1 MYLEKL
7 ETGKIIF
14 KMYKALIFL
23 ILVIC
28 NGCSTAISKEVIRLD
43 SQVVTTSS
51 PEIVENKLKETP
63 FDIWERIRSELTIRI
78 PEDQIAATSI
88 YRERL
93 YKNQSAVNRISKSG
107 QRYLHHTLSRA
118 QELGLPVELALL
130 PFVES
135 EFDPYAKSVD
145 GATGIWQFMPATGK
159 EWGLKTNW
167 WYDGKK
173 DVLASTEAALQ
184 FLSYLNKRF
193 DGDWL
198 LAMAAYNTGP
208 TRVSRAIRK
217 NKKQGLPIR
226 FWDLNL
232 PKETTAYV
240 PKLLV
245 LCELIKDPKAFEVN
259 LPSIANRPYFE
270 RVKIPGQLD
279 LMQAADLAGLKPET
293 IYELNPGFNQWATDP
308 SGPHYLLLPIGV
320 SDRFITQLESLDQ
333 NDLVRWD
340 RYKIRRGDNLSK
352 IASRYKIEV
361 AVLQEING
369 MSSDLI
375 IAGREIMVPRGAAW
389 ANTQNPRERV
399 YKVMQGDTLWNIAK
413 KFKVSIED
421 VVLWNEIDIE
431 KPLQIK
437 QEIKIFS
444 RYERIRQDVP
454 SRQLRTML
462 YPVKSGDTISRI
474 ASKFDISPQKIQEW
488 NEIKDVSKIFP
499 GQVLKLNL

>member
-1 MYLEKL
+1 MYR
-7 ETGKIIF
+7 
-14 KMYKALIFL
+14 
-23 ILVIC
+23 ILF
-28 NGCSTAISKEVIRLD
+28 AISLLVFNSCASAANSNSVK
-43 SQVVTTSS
+43 SS
-51 PEIVENKLKETP
+51 IESEIITDNNIIEIKPEDAP
-63 FDIWERIRSELTIRI
+63 FDIWERIRLELSITI
-78 PEDQIAATSI
+78 PKDQIAATSL

-93 YKNQSAVNRISKSG
+93 YSNQTAVNRISKSG
-107 QRYLHHTLSRA
+107 QRYLFHTLTRA

-159 EWGLKTNW
+159 EWGLKSNW

-184 FLSYLNKRF
+184 FLTYLNEKF

-208 TRVSRAIRK
+208 TRVNRAIRN
-217 NKKQGLPIR
+217 NKREDKPIR

-245 LCELIKDPKAFEVN
+245 LCELIKDPKAFDVN

-320 SDRFITQLESLDQ
+320 SDRFMTQLESLDQ

-340 RYKIRRGDNLSK
+340 RYKIRRGDNLYK

-361 AVLQEING
+361 AVLMEING
-369 MSSDLI
+369 LASDLI
-375 IAGREIMVPRGAAW
+375 IAGKEIMVPRGSAW
-389 ANTQNPRERV
+389 AEKQNPREQV
-399 YKVMQGDTLWNIAK
+399 YLVIGGDSLWNISK

-421 VVLWNEIDIE
+421 VVLWNDLDIE
-431 KPLQIK
+431 VPLQIN

-444 RYERIRQDVP
+444 RYERIRQDLP
-454 SRQLRTML
+454 SRDLRTML

-474 ASKFDISPQKIQEW
+474 ASKFEITSKDIQEW
-488 NEIKDVSKIFP
+488 NEIEDVSKIFP
-499 GQVLKLNL
+499 GQVLKLLL

>member
-1 MYLEKL
+1 MLRIKL
-7 ETGKIIF
+7 TLLTLIIG
-14 KMYKALIFL
+14 ACATVSNSDV
-23 ILVIC
+23 IL
-28 NGCSTAISKEVIRLD
+28 LD
-43 SQVVTTSS
+43 SKPINAKS
-51 PEIVENKLKETP
+51 ENILENQLKETP
-63 FDIWERIRSELTIRI
+63 IDIWERIRRELTIKI
-78 PEDQIAATSI
+78 PDDQIAATSI

-107 QRYLHHTLSRA
+107 QRYLFHTLSRA
-118 QELGLPVELALL
+118 QELDLPVELALL

-159 EWGLKTNW
+159 EWGLKSNW

-173 DVLASTEAALQ
+173 DVLASTEAALK
-184 FLSYLNKRF
+184 FLSYLHQKF
-193 DGDWL
+193 DEDWL

-208 TRVSRAIRK
+208 TRVNRAIKK
-217 NKKQGLPIR
+217 NKTQDKGIR
-226 FWDLNL
+226 FWDLDL

-245 LCELIKDPKAFEVN
+245 LCELINNPKSFEVN
-259 LPSIANRPYFE
+259 LPSIANRPYFQ

-320 SDRFITQLESLDQ
+320 SDRFITQLESLDE

-340 RYKIRRGDNLSK
+340 RYKIRKGDSLSR

-361 AVLQEING
+361 AVLKEING
-369 MSSDLI
+369 MNDDLI
-375 IAGREIMVPRGAAW
+375 IAGKEIMVPRGSAW
-389 ANTQNPRERV
+389 ADKQSPREQLYIV
-399 YKVMQGDTLWNIAK
+399 LKGDTLWNISR

-421 VVLWNEIDIE
+421 LVLWNELNLE
-431 KPLQIK
+431 KPLQIN

-444 RYERIRQDVP
+444 RYERIRQDLP
-454 SRQLRTML
+454 SRELRTML

-474 ASKFDISPQKIQEW
+474 ASKFEISPQKIQEW
-488 NEIKDVSKIFP
+488 NEIEDVSKIFP
-499 GQVLKLNL
+499 GQVLKLFL

>member
-1 MYLEKL
+1 MYR
-7 ETGKIIF
+7 IIL
-14 KMYKALIFL
+14 AINLIVFN
-23 ILVIC
+23 IC
-28 NGCSTAISKEVIRLD
+28 ASEANNNSVKSPAESEMISDTNNIEIKSEEVPL
-43 SQVVTTSS
+43 
-51 PEIVENKLKETP
+51 
-63 FDIWERIRSELTIRI
+63 DIWERIRLELSITI
-78 PEDQIAATSI
+78 PDDQIAATSL

-93 YKNQSAVNRISKSG
+93 YSNQTAVNRISKSG
-107 QRYLHHTLSRA
+107 QRYLFHTLTRA
-118 QELGLPVELALL
+118 QQLGLPVELALL

-135 EFDPYAKSVD
+135 EFDPYAKSID

-159 EWGLKTNW
+159 EWGLKSNW

-184 FLSYLNKRF
+184 FLTYLNEKF

-198 LAMAAYNTGP
+198 LAIAAYNTGP
-208 TRVSRAIRK
+208 TRVNRAIRK
-217 NKKQGLPIR
+217 NKRDDKPLR
-226 FWDLNL
+226 FWDLDL

-245 LCELIKDPKAFEVN
+245 LCELIKDPKAFDVN

-320 SDRFITQLESLDQ
+320 SDRFMTQLESLDQ

-340 RYKIRRGDNLSK
+340 RYKIRRGDNLYK

-361 AVLQEING
+361 AVLKEING
-369 MSSDLI
+369 LASDLI
-375 IAGREIMVPRGAAW
+375 IAGKEIMVPRGSAW
-389 ANTQNPRERV
+389 AGKQNPREQV
-399 YKVMQGDTLWNIAK
+399 YIVIGGDSLWNISK

-421 VVLWNEIDIE
+421 VVLWNDLDIE
-431 KPLQIK
+431 VPLQID

-444 RYERIRQDVP
+444 RYERIRQELP
-454 SRQLRTML
+454 SRDLRTML

-474 ASKFDISPQKIQEW
+474 ASKFEITSKDIQEW
-488 NEIKDVSKIFP
+488 NEIEDVSKIFP
-499 GQVLKLNL
+499 GQVLKLLL

>member
-1 MYLEKL
+1 M
-7 ETGKIIF
+7 
-14 KMYKALIFL
+14 
-23 ILVIC
+23 
-28 NGCSTAISKEVIRLD
+28 
-43 SQVVTTSS
+43 
-51 PEIVENKLKETP
+51 
-63 FDIWERIRSELTIRI
+63 
-78 PEDQIAATSI
+78 
-88 YRERL
+88 
-93 YKNQSAVNRISKSG
+93 NRISKSG
-107 QRYLHHTLSRA
+107 QRYLFHTLSRA
-118 QELGLPVELALL
+118 QELDLPVELALL

-159 EWGLKTNW
+159 EWGLKSNW

-173 DVLASTEAALQ
+173 DVLASTEAALK
-184 FLSYLNKRF
+184 FLSYLHQKF
-193 DGDWL
+193 DEDWL

-208 TRVSRAIRK
+208 TRVNRAIKK
-217 NKKQGLPIR
+217 NKTQDKGIR
-226 FWDLNL
+226 FWDLDL

-245 LCELIKDPKAFEVN
+245 LCELINNPKSFEVN
-259 LPSIANRPYFE
+259 LPSIANRPYFQ

-320 SDRFITQLESLDQ
+320 SDRFITQLESLDE

-340 RYKIRRGDNLSK
+340 RYKIRRGDSLSR

-361 AVLQEING
+361 AVLKEING
-369 MSSDLI
+369 MNDDLI
-375 IAGREIMVPRGAAW
+375 IAGKEIMVPRGSAW
-389 ANTQNPRERV
+389 ADKQSPREQLYIV
-399 YKVMQGDTLWNIAK
+399 LKGDTLWNISR

-421 VVLWNEIDIE
+421 LVLWNELNLE
-431 KPLQIK
+431 KPLQIN

-444 RYERIRQDVP
+444 RYERIRQDLP
-454 SRQLRTML
+454 SRELRTML

-474 ASKFDISPQKIQEW
+474 ASKFEISPQKIQEW
-488 NEIKDVSKIFP
+488 NEIEDVSKIFP
-499 GQVLKLNL
+499 GQVLKLFL

>member
-1 MYLEKL
+1 MYR
-7 ETGKIIF
+7 
-14 KMYKALIFL
+14 IFL
-23 ILVIC
+23 
-28 NGCSTAISKEVIRLD
+28 AISLIVINSCASAANNNSAKYTAESGMISD
-43 SQVVTTSS
+43 TNII
-51 PEIVENKLKETP
+51 EIKSEEAP
-63 FDIWERIRSELTIRI
+63 FDIWERIRLELSITI
-78 PEDQIAATSI
+78 PDDQIAATSL

-93 YKNQSAVNRISKSG
+93 YSNQTAVNRISKSG
-107 QRYLHHTLSRA
+107 QRYLFHTLTRA

-159 EWGLKTNW
+159 EWGLKSNW

-184 FLSYLNKRF
+184 FLTYLNEKF

-208 TRVSRAIRK
+208 TRVNRAIRK
-217 NKKQGLPIR
+217 NKREDKPVR

-245 LCELIKDPKAFEVN
+245 LCELIKDPKAFDVN

-340 RYKIRRGDNLSK
+340 RYKIRRGDNLYK

-361 AVLQEING
+361 AVLMEING
-369 MSSDLI
+369 LASDLI
-375 IAGREIMVPRGAAW
+375 IAGKEIMVPRGSAW
-389 ANTQNPRERV
+389 AGKQNPREQV
-399 YKVMQGDTLWNIAK
+399 YIVIGGDSLWNISK

-421 VVLWNEIDIE
+421 VVLWNDLDIE
-431 KPLQIK
+431 VPLQIN

-444 RYERIRQDVP
+444 RYERIRQELP
-454 SRQLRTML
+454 SRDLRTML

-474 ASKFDISPQKIQEW
+474 ASKFEITSKDIQEW
-488 NEIKDVSKIFP
+488 NEIEDVSKIFP
-499 GQVLKLNL
+499 GQVLKLLL

>member
-1 MYLEKL
+1 MYR
-7 ETGKIIF
+7 
-14 KMYKALIFL
+14 
-23 ILVIC
+23 ILF
-28 NGCSTAISKEVIRLD
+28 AISLLVFNSCASAANSNSVK
-43 SQVVTTSS
+43 SS
-51 PEIVENKLKETP
+51 IESEIITDTNIIEIKPEDAP
-63 FDIWERIRSELTIRI
+63 FDIWERIRLELSITI
-78 PEDQIAATSI
+78 PKDQIAATSL

-93 YKNQSAVNRISKSG
+93 YSNQTAVNRISKSG
-107 QRYLHHTLSRA
+107 QRYLFHTLTRA

-159 EWGLKTNW
+159 EWGLKSNW

-184 FLSYLNKRF
+184 FLTYLNEKF

-208 TRVSRAIRK
+208 TRVNRAIRK
-217 NKKQGLPIR
+217 NKREDKPVR

-245 LCELIKDPKAFEVN
+245 LCELIKDPKAFDVN

-320 SDRFITQLESLDQ
+320 SDRFMTQLESLDQ

-340 RYKIRRGDNLSK
+340 RYKIRRGDNLYK

-361 AVLQEING
+361 AVLMEING
-369 MSSDLI
+369 LASDLI
-375 IAGREIMVPRGAAW
+375 IAGKEIMVPRGSAW
-389 ANTQNPRERV
+389 VGKQNPREQV
-399 YKVMQGDTLWNIAK
+399 YIVIGGDSLWNISK

-421 VVLWNEIDIE
+421 VVLWNDLDIE
-431 KPLQIK
+431 VPLQIN

-444 RYERIRQDVP
+444 RYERIRQELP
-454 SRQLRTML
+454 SRDLRTML

-474 ASKFDISPQKIQEW
+474 ASKFEITSKDIQEW
-488 NEIKDVSKIFP
+488 NEIEDVSKIFP
-499 GQVLKLNL
+499 GQVLKLLL

>member
-1 MYLEKL
+1 MLRIKL
-7 ETGKIIF
+7 TLLTLIIG
-14 KMYKALIFL
+14 ACATVSNSDV
-23 ILVIC
+23 IL
-28 NGCSTAISKEVIRLD
+28 LD
-43 SQVVTTSS
+43 SKPINAKSGN
-51 PEIVENKLKETP
+51 ILENQLKETP
-63 FDIWERIRSELTIRI
+63 IDIWERIRRELTIKI
-78 PEDQIAATSI
+78 PDDQIAATSI

-107 QRYLHHTLSRA
+107 QRYLFHTLSRA
-118 QELGLPVELALL
+118 QELDLPVELALL

-159 EWGLKTNW
+159 EWGLKSNW

-173 DVLASTEAALQ
+173 DVLASTEAALK
-184 FLSYLNKRF
+184 FLSYLHQKF
-193 DGDWL
+193 DEDWL

-208 TRVSRAIRK
+208 TRVNRAIKK
-217 NKKQGLPIR
+217 NKTQDKGIR
-226 FWDLNL
+226 FWDLDL

-245 LCELIKDPKAFEVN
+245 LCELINNPKSFEVN
-259 LPSIANRPYFE
+259 LPSIANRPYFQ

-320 SDRFITQLESLDQ
+320 SDRFITQLESLDE

-340 RYKIRRGDNLSK
+340 RYKIRRGDSLSR

-361 AVLQEING
+361 AVLKEING
-369 MSSDLI
+369 MNDDLI
-375 IAGREIMVPRGAAW
+375 IAGKEIMVPRGSAW
-389 ANTQNPRERV
+389 ADKQSPREQLYV
-399 YKVMQGDTLWNIAK
+399 VLKGDTLWNISR

-421 VVLWNEIDIE
+421 LVLWNELNLE
-431 KPLQIK
+431 KPLQIN

-444 RYERIRQDVP
+444 RYERIRQDLP
-454 SRQLRTML
+454 SRELRTML

-474 ASKFDISPQKIQEW
+474 ASKFEISPQKIQEW
-488 NEIKDVSKIFP
+488 NEIEDVSKIFP
-499 GQVLKLNL
+499 GQVLKLFL

>member
-1 MYLEKL
+1 
-7 ETGKIIF
+7 
-14 KMYKALIFL
+14 MYKLFIFL
-23 ILVIC
+23 ILVVF
-28 NGCSTAISKEVIRLD
+28 NGCANAITKEVIQLD
-43 SQVVTTSS
+43 SQSITTKSTDIVVS
-51 PEIVENKLKETP
+51 ETADISL
-63 FDIWERIRSELTIRI
+63 DIWERIRLELTITI
-78 PEDQIAATSI
+78 PDDKIASTSV

-93 YKNQSAVNRISKSG
+93 YKNQSSVNRISKSG
-107 QRYLHHTLSRA
+107 QRYLHHTVTRA
-118 QELGLPVELALL
+118 QELGLPIELALL

-145 GATGIWQFMPATGK
+145 GATGIWQFMPATGR
-159 EWGLKTNW
+159 EWGLKSNW

-184 FLSYLNKRF
+184 FLTYLNKKF

-198 LAMAAYNTGP
+198 LAMAAYNTGL
-208 TRVSRAIRK
+208 TRVNRAIRK
-217 NKKQGLPIR
+217 NKKQDKPTR
-226 FWDLNL
+226 FWDLDL

-245 LCELIKDPKAFEVN
+245 LCELIKDPDAFEVN

-279 LMQAADLAGLKPET
+279 LMQAADLAGLQPET

-320 SDRFITQLESLDQ
+320 SDRFITQLESLNQ

-340 RYKIRRGDNLSK
+340 RYKIRRGDNLYK
-352 IASRYKIEV
+352 IASRYKVKV
-361 AVLQEING
+361 AVLKEING
-369 MSSDLI
+369 MESDVI
-375 IAGREIMVPRGAAW
+375 YAGKEIMVPRGSAW
-389 ANTQNPRERV
+389 ANKQKPRERIYTV
-399 YKVMQGDTLWNIAK
+399 KKGDSVWNISK
-413 KFKVSIED
+413 QFQVNIED
-421 VVLWNEIDIE
+421 IVLWNELNIE
-431 KPLQIK
+431 QPLQIN

-454 SRQLRTML
+454 SKKLRTMI

-474 ASKFDISPQKIQEW
+474 ASKFEISSKKIQEW

-499 GQVLKLNL
+499 GQVLKLYL

>member
-1 MYLEKL
+1 MLRIKL
-7 ETGKIIF
+7 TLLTLIIG
-14 KMYKALIFL
+14 ACATVSNSDV
-23 ILVIC
+23 IL
-28 NGCSTAISKEVIRLD
+28 LD
-43 SQVVTTSS
+43 SKPINAKSGN
-51 PEIVENKLKETP
+51 ILENQLKEKP
-63 FDIWERIRSELTIRI
+63 IDIWERIRRELTIKI
-78 PEDQIAATSI
+78 PDDQIAATSI

-107 QRYLHHTLSRA
+107 QRYLFHTLSRA
-118 QELGLPVELALL
+118 QELDLPVELALL

-159 EWGLKTNW
+159 EWGLKSNW

-173 DVLASTEAALQ
+173 DVLASTEAALK
-184 FLSYLNKRF
+184 FLSYLHQKF
-193 DGDWL
+193 DEDWL

-208 TRVSRAIRK
+208 SRVNRAIRK
-217 NKKQGLPIR
+217 NKMQDKGIR
-226 FWDLNL
+226 FWDLDL

-245 LCELIKDPKAFEVN
+245 LCELINNPKSFEVN
-259 LPSIANRPYFE
+259 LPSIANRPYFQ

-320 SDRFITQLESLDQ
+320 SDRFITQLESLDE

-340 RYKIRRGDNLSK
+340 RYKIRKGDSLSR

-361 AVLQEING
+361 AVLKEING
-369 MSSDLI
+369 MNDDLI
-375 IAGREIMVPRGAAW
+375 IAGKEIMVPRGSAW
-389 ANTQNPRERV
+389 ADKQSPREQLYIV
-399 YKVMQGDTLWNIAK
+399 LKGDTLWNISR

-421 VVLWNEIDIE
+421 LVLWNELNLE
-431 KPLQIK
+431 KPLQIN

-444 RYERIRQDVP
+444 RYERIRQDLP
-454 SRQLRTML
+454 SRELRTML

-474 ASKFDISPQKIQEW
+474 ASKFEISPQKIQEW
-488 NEIKDVSKIFP
+488 NEIEDVSKIFP
-499 GQVLKLNL
+499 GQVLKLFL

>member
-1 MYLEKL
+1 MLRIKL
-7 ETGKIIF
+7 TLLTLIIG
-14 KMYKALIFL
+14 ACATVSNSDV
-23 ILVIC
+23 IL
-28 NGCSTAISKEVIRLD
+28 LD
-43 SQVVTTSS
+43 SKPINAKSGN
-51 PEIVENKLKETP
+51 ILENQLKETP
-63 FDIWERIRSELTIRI
+63 IDIWERIRRELTIKI
-78 PEDQIAATSI
+78 PDDQIAATSI

-107 QRYLHHTLSRA
+107 QRYLFHTLSRA
-118 QELGLPVELALL
+118 QELDLPVELALL

-159 EWGLKTNW
+159 EWGLKSNW

-173 DVLASTEAALQ
+173 DVLASTEAALK
-184 FLSYLNKRF
+184 FLSYLHQKF
-193 DGDWL
+193 DEDWL

-208 TRVSRAIRK
+208 TRVNRAIKK
-217 NKKQGLPIR
+217 NKTQDKGIR
-226 FWDLNL
+226 FWDLDL

-245 LCELIKDPKAFEVN
+245 LCELINNPKSFEVN
-259 LPSIANRPYFE
+259 LPSIANRPYFQ

-320 SDRFITQLESLDQ
+320 SDRFITQLESLDE

-340 RYKIRRGDNLSK
+340 RYKIRRGDSLSR

-361 AVLQEING
+361 AVLKEING
-369 MSSDLI
+369 MNDDLI
-375 IAGREIMVPRGAAW
+375 IAGKEIMVPRGSAW
-389 ANTQNPRERV
+389 ADKQSPREQLYIV
-399 YKVMQGDTLWNIAK
+399 LKGDTLWNISR

-421 VVLWNEIDIE
+421 LVLWNELNLD
-431 KPLQIK
+431 KPLQIN

-444 RYERIRQDVP
+444 RYERIRQDLP
-454 SRQLRTML
+454 SRELRTML

-474 ASKFDISPQKIQEW
+474 ASKFEISPQKIQEW
-488 NEIKDVSKIFP
+488 NEIEDVSKIFP
-499 GQVLKLNL
+499 GQVLKLFL

>member
-1 MYLEKL
+1 MLRIKL
-7 ETGKIIF
+7 TLLTLIIG
-14 KMYKALIFL
+14 ACATVSNSDV
-23 ILVIC
+23 IL
-28 NGCSTAISKEVIRLD
+28 LD
-43 SQVVTTSS
+43 SKPINAKSGN
-51 PEIVENKLKETP
+51 ILENQLKEKP
-63 FDIWERIRSELTIRI
+63 IDIWERIRRELTIKI
-78 PEDQIAATSI
+78 PDDQIAATSI

-107 QRYLHHTLSRA
+107 QRYLFHTLSRA
-118 QELGLPVELALL
+118 QELDLPVELALL

-159 EWGLKTNW
+159 EWGLKSNW

-173 DVLASTEAALQ
+173 DVLASTEAALK
-184 FLSYLNKRF
+184 FLSYLHQKF
-193 DGDWL
+193 DEDWL

-208 TRVSRAIRK
+208 TRVNRAIKK
-217 NKKQGLPIR
+217 NKTQDKGIR
-226 FWDLNL
+226 FWDLDL

-245 LCELIKDPKAFEVN
+245 LCELINNPKSFEVN
-259 LPSIANRPYFE
+259 LPSIANRPYFQ

-320 SDRFITQLESLDQ
+320 SDRFITQLESLDE

-340 RYKIRRGDNLSK
+340 RYKIRRGDSLSR

-361 AVLQEING
+361 AVLKEING
-369 MSSDLI
+369 MNDDLI
-375 IAGREIMVPRGAAW
+375 IAGKEIMVPRGSAW
-389 ANTQNPRERV
+389 ADKQSPREQLYIV
-399 YKVMQGDTLWNIAK
+399 LKGDTLWNISR

-421 VVLWNEIDIE
+421 LVLWNELNLE
-431 KPLQIK
+431 KPLQIN

-444 RYERIRQDVP
+444 RYERIRQDLP
-454 SRQLRTML
+454 SRELRTML

-474 ASKFDISPQKIQEW
+474 ASKFEISPQKIQEW
-488 NEIKDVSKIFP
+488 NEIEDVSKIFP
-499 GQVLKLNL
+499 GQVLKLFL

>member
-1 MYLEKL
+1 MYR
-7 ETGKIIF
+7 
-14 KMYKALIFL
+14 
-23 ILVIC
+23 ILF
-28 NGCSTAISKEVIRLD
+28 AISLLVFNSCASAANSNSVK
-43 SQVVTTSS
+43 SS
-51 PEIVENKLKETP
+51 IESEIITDTNIIEIKPEDAP
-63 FDIWERIRSELTIRI
+63 FDIWERIRLELSITI
-78 PEDQIAATSI
+78 PKDQIAATSL

-93 YKNQSAVNRISKSG
+93 YSNQTAVNRISKSG
-107 QRYLHHTLSRA
+107 QRYLFHTLTRA

-159 EWGLKTNW
+159 EWGLKSNW

-184 FLSYLNKRF
+184 FLTYLNEKF

-208 TRVSRAIRK
+208 TRVNRAIRK
-217 NKKQGLPIR
+217 NKREDKPVR

-245 LCELIKDPKAFEVN
+245 LCELIKNPKAFDVN

-320 SDRFITQLESLDQ
+320 SDRFMTQLESLDQ

-340 RYKIRRGDNLSK
+340 RYKIRRGDNLYK

-361 AVLQEING
+361 AVLMEING
-369 MSSDLI
+369 LASDLI
-375 IAGREIMVPRGAAW
+375 IAGKEIMVPRGSAW
-389 ANTQNPRERV
+389 AGKQNPREQV
-399 YKVMQGDTLWNIAK
+399 YVVIGGDSLWNISK

-421 VVLWNEIDIE
+421 VVLWNDLDIE
-431 KPLQIK
+431 VPLQIN

-444 RYERIRQDVP
+444 RYERIRQELP
-454 SRQLRTML
+454 SRDLRTML

-474 ASKFDISPQKIQEW
+474 ASKFEITSKDIQEW
-488 NEIKDVSKIFP
+488 NEIEDVSKIFP
-499 GQVLKLNL
+499 GQVLKLLL

>member
-1 MYLEKL
+1 MYR
-7 ETGKIIF
+7 
-14 KMYKALIFL
+14 
-23 ILVIC
+23 ILF
-28 NGCSTAISKEVIRLD
+28 AISLLVFNSCASAANSNSVK
-43 SQVVTTSS
+43 SS
-51 PEIVENKLKETP
+51 IESEIITDTNIIEIKPEDTP
-63 FDIWERIRSELTIRI
+63 FDIWERIRLELSITI
-78 PEDQIAATSI
+78 PKDQIAATSL

-93 YKNQSAVNRISKSG
+93 YSNQTAVNRISKSG
-107 QRYLHHTLSRA
+107 QRYLFHTLTRA

-159 EWGLKTNW
+159 EWGLKSNW

-184 FLSYLNKRF
+184 FLTYLNEKF

-208 TRVSRAIRK
+208 TRVNRAIRK
-217 NKKQGLPIR
+217 NKREDKPIR

-245 LCELIKDPKAFEVN
+245 LCELIKDPKAFDVN

-320 SDRFITQLESLDQ
+320 SDRFMTQLESLDQ

-340 RYKIRRGDNLSK
+340 RYKIRRGDNLYK

-361 AVLQEING
+361 AVLMEING
-369 MSSDLI
+369 LASDLI
-375 IAGREIMVPRGAAW
+375 IAGKEIMVPRGSAW
-389 ANTQNPRERV
+389 AGKQNPREQV
-399 YKVMQGDTLWNIAK
+399 YVVIGGDSLWNISK

-421 VVLWNEIDIE
+421 VVLWNDLDIE
-431 KPLQIK
+431 VPLQIN

-444 RYERIRQDVP
+444 RYERIRQELP
-454 SRQLRTML
+454 SRDLRTML

-474 ASKFDISPQKIQEW
+474 ASKFEITSKDIQEW
-488 NEIKDVSKIFP
+488 NEIEDVSKIFP
-499 GQVLKLNL
+499 GQVLKLLL

>member
-1 MYLEKL
+1 M
-7 ETGKIIF
+7 
-14 KMYKALIFL
+14 
-23 ILVIC
+23 
-28 NGCSTAISKEVIRLD
+28 
-43 SQVVTTSS
+43 
-51 PEIVENKLKETP
+51 
-63 FDIWERIRSELTIRI
+63 
-78 PEDQIAATSI
+78 
-88 YRERL
+88 
-93 YKNQSAVNRISKSG
+93 NRISKSG
-107 QRYLHHTLSRA
+107 QRYLFHTLSRA
-118 QELGLPVELALL
+118 QELDLPVELALL

-159 EWGLKTNW
+159 EWGLKSNW

-173 DVLASTEAALQ
+173 DVLASTEAALK
-184 FLSYLNKRF
+184 FLSYLHQKF
-193 DGDWL
+193 DEDWL

-208 TRVSRAIRK
+208 TRVNRAIKK
-217 NKKQGLPIR
+217 NKTQDKGIR
-226 FWDLNL
+226 FWDLDL

-245 LCELIKDPKAFEVN
+245 LCELINNPKSFEVN
-259 LPSIANRPYFE
+259 LPSIANRPYFQ

-320 SDRFITQLESLDQ
+320 SDRFITQLESLDE

-340 RYKIRRGDNLSK
+340 RYKIRRGDSLSR

-361 AVLQEING
+361 AVLKEING
-369 MSSDLI
+369 MDDDLI
-375 IAGREIMVPRGAAW
+375 IAGKEIMVPRGSAW
-389 ANTQNPRERV
+389 ADKQSPREQLYV
-399 YKVMQGDTLWNIAK
+399 VLKGDTLWNISR

-421 VVLWNEIDIE
+421 LVLWNELNLE
-431 KPLQIK
+431 KPLQIN

-444 RYERIRQDVP
+444 RYERIRQDLP
-454 SRQLRTML
+454 SRELRTML

-474 ASKFDISPQKIQEW
+474 ASKFEISPQKIQEW
-488 NEIKDVSKIFP
+488 NEIEDVSKIFP
-499 GQVLKLNL
+499 GQVLKLFL

>member
-1 MYLEKL
+1 
-7 ETGKIIF
+7 
-14 KMYKALIFL
+14 MYKILIFVSL
-23 ILVIC
+23 FVFNSC
-28 NGCSTAISKEVIRLD
+28 ASAANQESMQSDTQTATDEELEDIKIE
-43 SQVVTTSS
+43 SQ
-51 PEIVENKLKETP
+51 LTP
-63 FDIWERIRSELTIRI
+63 VDIWERIRQNLTITI
-78 PEDQIAATSI
+78 PADQIAATSL

-93 YKNQSAVNRISKSG
+93 YSNQTSVNRISKSG
-107 QRYLHHTLSRA
+107 QRYLYHTLSRA

-159 EWGLKTNW
+159 EWGLKSNW

-184 FLSYLNKRF
+184 FLTYLHNKF

-208 TRVSRAIRK
+208 TRVNRAIRK
-217 NKKQGLPIR
+217 NKRQDKPIR
-226 FWDLNL
+226 FWDLDL

-245 LCELIKDPKAFEVN
+245 LCELIKDPESFDVN
-259 LPSIANRPYFE
+259 LPSIANRPYFQ

-320 SDRFITQLESLDQ
+320 SDRFITQLDSLDQ
-333 NDLVRWD
+333 SDLVRWD
-340 RYKIRRGDNLSK
+340 RYKIRRGDNLYK

-361 AVLQEING
+361 AVLMEING
-369 MSSDLI
+369 METDLI
-375 IAGREIMVPRGAAW
+375 FAGKEIMVPRGSAW
-389 ANTQNPRERV
+389 AGKQNPREQIYTV
-399 YKVMQGDTLWNIAK
+399 IGGDNLWNISK

-421 VVLWNEIDIE
+421 VVLWNELDLE
-431 KPLQIK
+431 MPLQIN
-437 QEIKIFS
+437 QQIKIFS
-444 RYERIRQDVP
+444 RYERIRQDLP
-454 SRQLRTML
+454 TRNLRTML

-474 ASKFDISPQKIQEW
+474 ASKFEITSQDIQEW
-488 NEIKDVSKIFP
+488 NEIEDTSKIFP
-499 GQVLKLNL
+499 GQVLKLLL

>member
-1 MYLEKL
+1 MYR
-7 ETGKIIF
+7 
-14 KMYKALIFL
+14 
-23 ILVIC
+23 ILF
-28 NGCSTAISKEVIRLD
+28 AISLLVFNSCASAANSNSVK
-43 SQVVTTSS
+43 SS
-51 PEIVENKLKETP
+51 IESEIITDTNIIEIKPEDAP
-63 FDIWERIRSELTIRI
+63 FDIWERIRLELSLTI
-78 PEDQIAATSI
+78 PKDQIAATSL

-93 YKNQSAVNRISKSG
+93 YSNQTAVNRISKSG
-107 QRYLHHTLSRA
+107 QRYLFHTLTRA

-159 EWGLKTNW
+159 EWGLKSNW

-184 FLSYLNKRF
+184 FLTYLNEKF

-208 TRVSRAIRK
+208 TRVNRAIRK
-217 NKKQGLPIR
+217 NKREDRPVR

-245 LCELIKDPKAFEVN
+245 LCELIKDPKAFDVN

-320 SDRFITQLESLDQ
+320 SDRFMTQLESLDQ

-340 RYKIRRGDNLSK
+340 RYKIRRGDNLYK

-361 AVLQEING
+361 AVLMEING
-369 MSSDLI
+369 LASDLI
-375 IAGREIMVPRGAAW
+375 IAGKEIMVPRGSAW
-389 ANTQNPRERV
+389 AGKQNPREQV
-399 YKVMQGDTLWNIAK
+399 YVVIGGDSLWNISK

-421 VVLWNEIDIE
+421 VVLWNDLDIE
-431 KPLQIK
+431 VPLQIN

-444 RYERIRQDVP
+444 RYERIRQELP
-454 SRQLRTML
+454 SRDLRTML

-474 ASKFDISPQKIQEW
+474 ASKFEITSKDIQEW
-488 NEIKDVSKIFP
+488 NEIEDVSKIFP
-499 GQVLKLNL
+499 GQVLKLLL

>member
-1 MYLEKL
+1 MLRIKL
-7 ETGKIIF
+7 TLLTLIIG
-14 KMYKALIFL
+14 ACATVSNSDV
-23 ILVIC
+23 IL
-28 NGCSTAISKEVIRLD
+28 LD
-43 SQVVTTSS
+43 SKPINAKSGN
-51 PEIVENKLKETP
+51 ILENQLKETP
-63 FDIWERIRSELTIRI
+63 IDIWERIRRELTIKI
-78 PEDQIAATSI
+78 PDDQIAATSI

-107 QRYLHHTLSRA
+107 QRYLFHTLSRA
-118 QELGLPVELALL
+118 QELDLPVELALL

-159 EWGLKTNW
+159 EWGLKSNW

-173 DVLASTEAALQ
+173 DVLASTEAALK
-184 FLSYLNKRF
+184 FLSYLHQKF
-193 DGDWL
+193 DEDWL

-208 TRVSRAIRK
+208 TRVNRAIRK
-217 NKKQGLPIR
+217 NKMQDKGIR
-226 FWDLNL
+226 FWDLDL

-245 LCELIKDPKAFEVN
+245 LCELINNPKSFEVN
-259 LPSIANRPYFE
+259 LPSIANRPYFQ

-320 SDRFITQLESLDQ
+320 SDRFITQLESLDE

-340 RYKIRRGDNLSK
+340 RYKIRRGDSLSR

-361 AVLQEING
+361 AVLKEING
-369 MSSDLI
+369 MDDDLI
-375 IAGREIMVPRGAAW
+375 IAGKEIMVPRGSAW
-389 ANTQNPRERV
+389 ADKQSPREQLYV
-399 YKVMQGDTLWNIAK
+399 VLKGDTLWNISR

-421 VVLWNEIDIE
+421 LVLWNELNLE
-431 KPLQIK
+431 KPLQIN

-444 RYERIRQDVP
+444 RYERIRQDLP
-454 SRQLRTML
+454 SRELRTML

-474 ASKFDISPQKIQEW
+474 ASKFEISPQKIQEW
-488 NEIKDVSKIFP
+488 NEIEDVSKIFP
-499 GQVLKLNL
+499 GQVLKLFL

>member
-1 MYLEKL
+1 MYR
-7 ETGKIIF
+7 
-14 KMYKALIFL
+14 
-23 ILVIC
+23 ILF
-28 NGCSTAISKEVIRLD
+28 AISLLVFNSCASAANSNSVESAIESEIITDTNIIEIKPKEA
-43 SQVVTTSS
+43 
-51 PEIVENKLKETP
+51 P
-63 FDIWERIRSELTIRI
+63 FDIWERIRLELSITI
-78 PEDQIAATSI
+78 PKDQIAATSL

-93 YKNQSAVNRISKSG
+93 YSNQTAVNRISKSG
-107 QRYLHHTLSRA
+107 QRYLFHTLTRA

-159 EWGLKTNW
+159 EWGLKSNW

-184 FLSYLNKRF
+184 FLTYLNEKF

-208 TRVSRAIRK
+208 TRVNRAIRK
-217 NKKQGLPIR
+217 NKREDKPIR

-245 LCELIKDPKAFEVN
+245 LCELIKDPKAFDVN

-320 SDRFITQLESLDQ
+320 SDRFMTQLESLDQ

-340 RYKIRRGDNLSK
+340 RYKIRRGDNLYK

-361 AVLQEING
+361 AVLMEING
-369 MSSDLI
+369 LASDLI
-375 IAGREIMVPRGAAW
+375 IAGKEIMVPRGSAW
-389 ANTQNPRERV
+389 AGKQNPREQV
-399 YKVMQGDTLWNIAK
+399 YIVIGGDSLWNISK

-421 VVLWNEIDIE
+421 VVLWNDLDIE
-431 KPLQIK
+431 VPLQIN

-444 RYERIRQDVP
+444 RYERIRQELP
-454 SRQLRTML
+454 SRDLRTML

-474 ASKFDISPQKIQEW
+474 ASKFEITSKDIQEW
-488 NEIKDVSKIFP
+488 NEIEDVSKIFP
-499 GQVLKLNL
+499 GQVLKLLL

>member
-1 MYLEKL
+1 
-7 ETGKIIF
+7 
-14 KMYKALIFL
+14 MYKIYSFL
-23 ILVIC
+23 ILLIFH
-28 NGCSTAISKEVIRLD
+28 GCATATNNEVAKLD
-43 SQVVTTSS
+43 SQAITIADT
-51 PEIVENKLKETP
+51 EIVEIKVEETP
-63 FDIWERIRSELTIRI
+63 LDIWERIRLELTITI
-78 PEDQIAATSI
+78 PEDQIAATSV

-107 QRYLHHTLSRA
+107 QRYLHHTLTRA

-159 EWGLKTNW
+159 EWGLKSNW
-167 WYDGKK
+167 WYEGKR
-173 DVLASTEAALQ
+173 DVIASTEAALQ
-184 FLSYLNKRF
+184 FLTYLNKKF

-208 TRVSRAIRK
+208 TRVNRAIRK
-217 NKKQGLPIR
+217 NKRQDKPIR

-245 LCELIKDPKAFEVN
+245 LCELIKDPESFGVN
-259 LPSIANRPYFE
+259 LPSIANRPYFQ

-320 SDRFITQLESLDQ
+320 SDRFITQLDSLDQ
-333 NDLVRWD
+333 TDLVRWD
-340 RYKIRRGDNLSK
+340 RYKIRRGDNLYR

-361 AVLQEING
+361 AVLKEING
-369 MSSDLI
+369 MNSDLI

-389 ANTQNPRERV
+389 ANKQEPRERV
-399 YKVMQGDTLWNIAK
+399 YTVQKGDTLWNISK

-421 VVLWNEIDIE
+421 MVLWNDLNIE
-431 KPLQIK
+431 TPLQIN
-437 QEIKIFS
+437 QEVKIFS
-444 RYERIRQDVP
+444 RYERIRQDIP
-454 SRQLRTML
+454 SRELRTML

-474 ASKFDISPQKIQEW
+474 ASKFEISSAKIQEW
-488 NEIKDVSKIFP
+488 NEIEDVSKIFP
-499 GQVLKLNL
+499 GQVLKLFL

>member
-1 MYLEKL
+1 M
-7 ETGKIIF
+7 
-14 KMYKALIFL
+14 
-23 ILVIC
+23 
-28 NGCSTAISKEVIRLD
+28 
-43 SQVVTTSS
+43 
-51 PEIVENKLKETP
+51 
-63 FDIWERIRSELTIRI
+63 
-78 PEDQIAATSI
+78 
-88 YRERL
+88 
-93 YKNQSAVNRISKSG
+93 NRISKSG
-107 QRYLHHTLSRA
+107 QRYLFHTLSRA
-118 QELGLPVELALL
+118 QELDLPVELALL

-159 EWGLKTNW
+159 EWGLKSNW

-173 DVLASTEAALQ
+173 DVLASTEAALK
-184 FLSYLNKRF
+184 FLSYLHQKF
-193 DGDWL
+193 DEDWL

-208 TRVSRAIRK
+208 TRVNRAIRK
-217 NKKQGLPIR
+217 NKMQDKGIR
-226 FWDLNL
+226 FWDLDL

-245 LCELIKDPKAFEVN
+245 LCELINNPKSFEVN
-259 LPSIANRPYFE
+259 LPSIANRPYFQ

-320 SDRFITQLESLDQ
+320 SDRFITQLESLDE

-340 RYKIRRGDNLSK
+340 RYKIRRGDSLSR

-361 AVLQEING
+361 AVLKEING
-369 MSSDLI
+369 MDDDLI
-375 IAGREIMVPRGAAW
+375 IAGKEIMVPRGSAW
-389 ANTQNPRERV
+389 ADKQSPREQLYIV
-399 YKVMQGDTLWNIAK
+399 LKGDTLWNISR

-421 VVLWNEIDIE
+421 LVLWNELNLE
-431 KPLQIK
+431 KPLQIN

-444 RYERIRQDVP
+444 RYERIRQDLP
-454 SRQLRTML
+454 SRELRTML

-474 ASKFDISPQKIQEW
+474 ASKFEISPQKIQEW
-488 NEIKDVSKIFP
+488 NEIEDVSKIFP
-499 GQVLKLNL
+499 GQVLKLFL

>member
-1 MYLEKL
+1 MLRIKL
-7 ETGKIIF
+7 TLLTLIIG
-14 KMYKALIFL
+14 ACATVSNSDV
-23 ILVIC
+23 IL
-28 NGCSTAISKEVIRLD
+28 LD
-43 SQVVTTSS
+43 SKPINAKS
-51 PEIVENKLKETP
+51 EKIVENQLNETP
-63 FDIWERIRSELTIRI
+63 IDIWERIRRELTIKI
-78 PEDQIAATSI
+78 PNDQIAATSI

-107 QRYLHHTLSRA
+107 QRYLFHTLSRA
-118 QELGLPVELALL
+118 QELDLPVELALL

-159 EWGLKTNW
+159 EWGLKSNW

-173 DVLASTEAALQ
+173 DVLASTEAALK
-184 FLSYLNKRF
+184 FLSYLHQKF
-193 DGDWL
+193 DEDWL

-208 TRVSRAIRK
+208 ARVNRAIKK
-217 NKKQGLPIR
+217 NKTQDKGIR
-226 FWDLNL
+226 FWDLDL

-245 LCELIKDPKAFEVN
+245 LCELINNPKSFEVN
-259 LPSIANRPYFE
+259 LPSIANRPYFQ

-320 SDRFITQLESLDQ
+320 SDRFITQLESLDE

-340 RYKIRRGDNLSK
+340 RYKIRRGDSLSR

-361 AVLQEING
+361 AVLKEING
-369 MSSDLI
+369 MNDDLI
-375 IAGREIMVPRGAAW
+375 IAGKEIMVPRGSAW
-389 ANTQNPRERV
+389 ADKQSPREQLYIV
-399 YKVMQGDTLWNIAK
+399 LKGDTLWNISR

-421 VVLWNEIDIE
+421 LVLWNELNLE
-431 KPLQIK
+431 KPLQIN

-444 RYERIRQDVP
+444 RYERIRQDLP
-454 SRQLRTML
+454 SRELRTML

-474 ASKFDISPQKIQEW
+474 ASKFEISPQKIQEW
-488 NEIKDVSKIFP
+488 NEIEDVSKIFP
-499 GQVLKLNL
+499 GQVLKLFL

>member
-1 MYLEKL
+1 
-7 ETGKIIF
+7 
-14 KMYKALIFL
+14 MYKIYIFIFL
-23 ILVIC
+23 LLF
-28 NGCSTAISKEVIRLD
+28 NGCTAATSKEVVIIE
-43 SQVVTTSS
+43 SQSIVAK
-51 PEIVENKLKETP
+51 EIETKVKP
-63 FDIWERIRSELTIRI
+63 DDAPLDIWERIRVELTLII
-78 PEDQIAATSI
+78 PEDQIAATSL

-107 QRYLHHTLSRA
+107 QRYLYHTLTRA
-118 QELGLPVELALL
+118 EELGLPVELALL

-184 FLSYLNKRF
+184 FLTYLNEKF

-208 TRVSRAIRK
+208 TRVNRAIRK
-217 NKKQGLPIR
+217 NKRQDKPTR
-226 FWDLNL
+226 FWDLDL

-245 LCELIKDPKAFEVN
+245 LCELIKDPDSFDVN

-308 SGPHYLLLPIGV
+308 SGPHYLLLPVGV
-320 SDRFITQLESLDQ
+320 SDRFTTQLESLDQ
-333 NDLVRWD
+333 TDLVRWD
-340 RYKIRRGDNLSK
+340 RYKIRRGDNLFR

-361 AVLQEING
+361 AVLKEING
-369 MSSDLI
+369 MDSDLI
-375 IAGREIMVPRGAAW
+375 IAGKEIMVPRGAAW
-389 ANTQNPRERV
+389 ANKQEPRERV
-399 YKVMQGDTLWNIAK
+399 YTVLKGDTLWNISK

-421 VVLWNEIDIE
+421 VVLWNELNIE
-431 KPLQIK
+431 TPLQID
-437 QEIKIFS
+437 QDIKIFS

-474 ASKFDISPQKIQEW
+474 ASKFDISSTQIQEW
-488 NEIKDVSKIFP
+488 NELEDVSKIFP
-499 GQVLKLNL
+499 GQVLKLFL

>member
-1 MYLEKL
+1 MLRIKL
-7 ETGKIIF
+7 TLLTLIISA
-14 KMYKALIFL
+14 YATVSNSDV
-23 ILVIC
+23 IL
-28 NGCSTAISKEVIRLD
+28 LD
-43 SQVVTTSS
+43 SKPINAKNTK
-51 PEIVENKLKETP
+51 IVENQLNETP
-63 FDIWERIRSELTIRI
+63 IDIWERIRRELTIKI
-78 PEDQIAATSI
+78 PNDQIAATSI

-107 QRYLHHTLSRA
+107 QRYLFHTLSRA
-118 QELGLPVELALL
+118 QELDLPVELALL

-159 EWGLKTNW
+159 EWGLKSNW

-173 DVLASTEAALQ
+173 DVLASTEAAFK
-184 FLSYLNKRF
+184 FLSYLHQKF
-193 DGDWL
+193 DEDWL

-208 TRVSRAIRK
+208 TRVNRAIRK
-217 NKKQGLPIR
+217 NKMQDKGIR
-226 FWDLNL
+226 FWDLDL

-245 LCELIKDPKAFEVN
+245 LCELINNPKSFEVN
-259 LPSIANRPYFE
+259 LPSIANRPYFQ

-320 SDRFITQLESLDQ
+320 SDRFVTQLESLDE

-340 RYKIRRGDNLSK
+340 RYKIRKGDSLSR

-361 AVLQEING
+361 AVLKEING
-369 MSSDLI
+369 MDDDLI
-375 IAGREIMVPRGAAW
+375 IAGKEIMVPRGSAW
-389 ANTQNPRERV
+389 ADKQSPREQLYIV
-399 YKVMQGDTLWNIAK
+399 LKGDTLWNISR

-421 VVLWNEIDIE
+421 LVLWNELNLE
-431 KPLQIK
+431 KPLQIN

-444 RYERIRQDVP
+444 RYERIRQDLP
-454 SRQLRTML
+454 SRELRTML

-474 ASKFDISPQKIQEW
+474 ASKFEISPQKIQEW
-488 NEIKDVSKIFP
+488 NEIEDVSKIFP
-499 GQVLKLNL
+499 GQVLKLFL

>member
-1 MYLEKL
+1 
-7 ETGKIIF
+7 
-14 KMYKALIFL
+14 MYKIYIFIFL
-23 ILVIC
+23 FLF
-28 NGCSTAISKEVIRLD
+28 NGCSAITSKEILSID
-43 SQVVTTSS
+43 SQSITAEE
-51 PEIVENKLKETP
+51 PEEIESNFVEVP
-63 FDIWERIRSELTIRI
+63 FDIWERIRVELTLTI
-78 PEDQIAATSI
+78 PEDQIAATSL

-93 YKNQSAVNRISKSG
+93 YRNQSAVNRISKSG

-118 QELGLPVELALL
+118 EALGLPVELALL

-184 FLSYLNKRF
+184 FLTYLNKKF

-208 TRVSRAIRK
+208 TRVNRAIRK
-217 NKKQGLPIR
+217 NKRQDKPTR
-226 FWDLNL
+226 FWDLDL

-245 LCELIKDPKAFEVN
+245 LCELIKDPNYFGVN
-259 LPSIANRPYFE
+259 LPSIANRPYFQ

-333 NDLVRWD
+333 KDLVRWD
-340 RYKIRRGDNLSK
+340 RYKIRRGDNLYR

-361 AVLQEING
+361 AVLKEING
-369 MSSDLI
+369 MDSDLI
-375 IAGREIMVPRGAAW
+375 IAGKEIMVPRGAAW
-389 ANTQNPRERV
+389 ANNQEPRERV
-399 YKVMQGDTLWNIAK
+399 YKVLKGDTLWNISK

-421 VVLWNEIDIE
+421 VVLWNELNIAT
-431 KPLQIK
+431 PLQID
-437 QEIKIFS
+437 QEVKIFS

-454 SRQLRTML
+454 SRELRTML

-474 ASKFDISPQKIQEW
+474 ASKFDISSAQIQEW
-488 NEIKDVSKIFP
+488 NEIEDVSKIFP
-499 GQVLKLNL
+499 GQVLKLFL

>member
-1 MYLEKL
+1 MLRIKL
-7 ETGKIIF
+7 TLLTLIISA
-14 KMYKALIFL
+14 YATVSNSDV
-23 ILVIC
+23 IL
-28 NGCSTAISKEVIRLD
+28 LD
-43 SQVVTTSS
+43 SKPINAKNTK
-51 PEIVENKLKETP
+51 IVENQLNETP
-63 FDIWERIRSELTIRI
+63 IDIWERIRRELTIKI
-78 PEDQIAATSI
+78 PNDQIAATSI

-107 QRYLHHTLSRA
+107 QRYLFHTLSRA
-118 QELGLPVELALL
+118 QELDLPVELALL

-159 EWGLKTNW
+159 EWGLKSNW

-173 DVLASTEAALQ
+173 DVLASTEAAFK
-184 FLSYLNKRF
+184 FLSYLHQKF
-193 DGDWL
+193 DEDWL

-208 TRVSRAIRK
+208 SRVNRAIRK
-217 NKKQGLPIR
+217 NKMQDKGIR
-226 FWDLNL
+226 FWDLDL

-245 LCELIKDPKAFEVN
+245 LCELINNPKSFEVN
-259 LPSIANRPYFE
+259 LPSIANRPYFQ

-320 SDRFITQLESLDQ
+320 SDRFVTQLESLDE

-340 RYKIRRGDNLSK
+340 RYKIRRGDSLSR

-361 AVLQEING
+361 AVLKEING
-369 MSSDLI
+369 MDDDLI
-375 IAGREIMVPRGAAW
+375 IAGKEIMVPRGSAW
-389 ANTQNPRERV
+389 ADKQSPREQLYV
-399 YKVMQGDTLWNIAK
+399 VLKGDTLWNISR

-421 VVLWNEIDIE
+421 LVLWNELNLE
-431 KPLQIK
+431 KPLQIN

-444 RYERIRQDVP
+444 RYERIRQDLP
-454 SRQLRTML
+454 SRELRTML

-474 ASKFDISPQKIQEW
+474 ASKFEISPQKI
-488 NEIKDVSKIFP
+488 
-499 GQVLKLNL
+499 